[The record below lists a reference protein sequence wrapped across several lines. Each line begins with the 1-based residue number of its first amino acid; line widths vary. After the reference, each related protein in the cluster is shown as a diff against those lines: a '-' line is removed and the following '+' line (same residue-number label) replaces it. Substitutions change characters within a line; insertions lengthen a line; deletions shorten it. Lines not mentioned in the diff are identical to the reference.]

1 MKKKIIGFILVLLVV
16 ISIPFLPLPNID
28 NAIPAQ
34 SSNIESQDTIDT
46 NMRVHYIDVGQGDSI
61 LLTVNNKTMLID
73 SGPRS
78 DEDKLLN
85 YLSSQNITKL
95 DYVVAT
101 HPHEDHIGNMDD
113 VIKKYDIGTF
123 YAPKK
128 TATSKTYESMIQAL
142 LDKNKQIT
150 VIKEGTSSID
160 LGENTR
166 VTVYSPTKDEY
177 ENINNFSPIIKIEF
191 GETSFMFTGDAE
203 AVVENEVLSKNT
215 SLKSDVLKLGHHGS
229 KSSTTES
236 FYKAV
241 DPSIA
246 VISCGRD
253 NKYDHP
259 SKETKDLLRKYRPKT
274 FRTDLDG
281 TIVLESNGKEIF
293 RH

>member
-28 NAIPAQ
+28 NVLPAQ
-34 SSNIESQDTIDT
+34 SSNISSEESINTD
-46 NMRVHYIDVGQGDSI
+46 MRVHYIDVGQGDSI

-73 SGPRS
+73 AGPRS

-95 DYVVAT
+95 DYVIAT
-101 HPHEDHIGNMDD
+101 HPHEDHIGNMDE

-142 LDKNKQIT
+142 LDKGKQIT

-177 ENINNFSPIIKIEF
+177 EDVNNFSPIIKIEY
-191 GETSFMFTGDAE
+191 GENSFMFTGDAE
-203 AVVENEVLSKNT
+203 DVVEKEVLSKNA

-229 KSSTTES
+229 KSSTTEG

-253 NKYDHP
+253 NKYNHP

>member
-28 NAIPAQ
+28 NVLPAQ
-34 SSNIESQDTIDT
+34 SSNISSEESINT

-73 SGPRS
+73 AGPRS

-95 DYVVAT
+95 DYVIAT
-101 HPHEDHIGNMDD
+101 HPHEDHIGNMDE

-142 LDKNKQIT
+142 LDKGKQIT

-177 ENINNFSPIIKIEF
+177 EDVNNFSPIIKIEY
-191 GETSFMFTGDAE
+191 GENSFMFTGDAE
-203 AVVENEVLSKNT
+203 DVVEKEVLSKNA

-229 KSSTTES
+229 KSSTTEG

-253 NKYDHP
+253 NKYNHP